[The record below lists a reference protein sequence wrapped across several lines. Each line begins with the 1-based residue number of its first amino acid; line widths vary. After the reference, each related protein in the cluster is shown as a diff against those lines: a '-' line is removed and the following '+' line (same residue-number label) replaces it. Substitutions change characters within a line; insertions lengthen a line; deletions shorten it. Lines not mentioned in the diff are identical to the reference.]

1 MMPASRKTVLEI
13 ADELRIIAT
22 CIEDEH
28 DLDPADL
35 IAELRSLTRRLET
48 LREDS
53 GWNVIDMEQW
63 RSN

>member
-1 MMPASRKTVLEI
+1 MPASRKTVLEI
-13 ADELRIIAT
+13 ADELRIIAG